1 MGSLA
6 AMNSLNRVFERHGD
20 ELAREAQLAPPR
32 TVLTYRGV
40 SLETRTYEIVAVH
53 EFENSRGETVS
64 LVGEPLDIDTLAERY
79 PDCDVGY

>member
-1 MGSLA
+1 MGSMA
-6 AMNSLNRVFERHGD
+6 AMSSLNRVLERHGD
-20 ELAREAQLAPPR
+20 DLAREAQLAPSG

-53 EFENSRGETVS
+53 EFENSHGETVY